1 MKGMIFPMRM
11 TKKVT
16 SLVLA
21 VLMVV
26 SMMAV
31 MAVSASAATTIT
43 TAEDFDAAM
52 QAGGEYVLGA
62 DINLNDINKTYSTVP
77 AGKEVTL
84 DFADYTLTAY
94 YGIENDGTLTL
105 KASGNGGIDATRIAI
120 DNFGDLTVESG
131 TYTSTKSG
139 GYATVWSEE
148 GCNTVINGGT
158 FTNTSAEGY
167 GVYIFKNSNT
177 TINGGTFTAGG
188 WVICGWSQTSNATV
202 TITKGT
208 FTSTGNAVLSGNGTA
223 GANGNTWTIKGGTF
237 NANATIED
245 TDGYL
250 ACAIYAPNDDT
261 WTISGGTFNVKDGVA
276 VCQRAGTVEIKG
288 GTFNVTGDGTK
299 GKVGDSRVVIPSGS
313 AVVYDS
319 ESNYPAQS
327 SEDATTISSGTFN
340 TEQDPIAMVKA
351 NDSDPD
357 RVTVT
362 GGTFAGDVSEYVDMT
377 DVLWVYTN
385 AQGKVSYLKSSPSA
399 YNNGTYVLQKD
410 ITTTSYI
417 TPSGT
422 SCKDITIDLNGHTYT
437 SSASRGY
444 AVLLGRGGTAAS
456 HNKFTLK
463 NGTIEFTNASS
474 DYAAVQAQGKY
485 NDIVIDNVT
494 INSAVCGIAV
504 TSENQN
510 VTIKDSTIT
519 GTDDFALATNG
530 ASTKNGTITV
540 KNSTLTSNSVA
551 VYLPGDADATFDN
564 ATVSGTTAMY
574 IKGGD
579 VDIIGGSYTGT
590 GNHADYS
597 YNGNGCNATGDAIVV
612 ENAGSAYPA
621 NNVTISDDAALAV
634 TGNGTYALGAYTKN
648 EEDAVEVALDHVTV
662 PSAYGVGEATF
673 SFANGAS
680 ITNAD
685 TPEGYEL
692 QDNGNGSSTVVY
704 APLNPEMISAAAAK
718 ALDNNLFGLDASI
731 DYLKGT
737 LLGVQVKDDSADP
750 FTSENREQEAA
761 EGKDLRFVAVLDYNL
776 LKDAEDYGFVL
787 AKVENTKT
795 TTNTNFNGL
804 QVGRGAGEK
813 YISAKGT
820 WNTVCGTSEEEM
832 RYGNPDDDTTAYK
845 YVTCA
850 VNGIDDASKI
860 AIRFYYK
867 KDGVVYYAKYAGHN
881 YQYTG
886 CTAGINAAGNVY

>member
-1 MKGMIFPMRM
+1 MRM

-16 SLVLA
+16 SVVLA

-26 SMMAV
+26 SMMSV
-31 MAVSASAATTIT
+31 MAISASAATTIT

-62 DINLNDINKTYSTVP
+62 DINLNDINKTYSTIP
-77 AGKEVTL
+77 TGKEVTL

-208 FTSTGNAVLSGNGTA
+208 FTSTGNAVFSGNGTA

-261 WTISGGTFNVKDGVA
+261 WTISGGTFNVKNGVA

-362 GGTFAGDVSEYVDMT
+362 GGTFAGDASDYVDLT
-377 DVLWVYTN
+377 DVLVVYTDT
-385 AQGKVSYLKSSPSA
+385 QGKTTYYKSNPLGSCSS
-399 YNNGTYVLQKD
+399 GTYKLLKD
-410 ITTTSYI
+410 ITSTTYI
-417 TPSGT
+417 TTGIFGSDVT
-422 SCKDITIDLNGHTYT
+422 VDLNGHKFT
-437 SSASRGY
+437 SSSSRGY
-444 AVLLGRGGTAAS
+444 AVLAS
-456 HNKFTLK
+456 RSGNYKMTIK
-463 NGTIEFTNASS
+463 NGTINYTNASS
-474 DYAAVQAQGKY
+474 QYAAVQYQGK
-485 NDIVIDNVT
+485 NNNLTLENVI
-494 INSAVCGIAV
+494 INSAVAGVAML
-504 TSENQN
+504 SENQN
-510 VTIKDSTIT
+510 LTIKNSTINA
-519 GTDDFALATNG
+519 TDDFALVTNG
-530 ASTKNGTITV
+530 SKTKNGTITV

-597 YNGNGCNATGDAIVV
+597 YNGNGCNPTGDAIVV
-612 ENAGSAYPA
+612 ENAGSAYPS
-621 NNVTISDDAALAV
+621 NNVKISDDAALAV
-634 TGNGTYALGAYTKN
+634 TGNDTYALGAYTKN
-648 EEDAVEVALDHVTV
+648 DDDAVEVALDNVTV

-680 ITNAD
+680 IANAD

-692 QDNGNGSSTVVY
+692 QDNGNGTATVVY
-704 APLNPEMISAAAAK
+704 APLNPLMVAAADINDGNAFEI
-718 ALDNNLFGLDASI
+718 NS

-737 LLGVQVKDDSADP
+737 LLGVQKKSDVDDADI
-750 FTSENREQEAA
+750 TSESHQENGSDMRFIAVL
-761 EGKDLRFVAVLDYNL
+761 EKDLLQ
-776 LKDAEDYGFVL
+776 DADDYGFIL
-787 AKVENTKT
+787 GKVDGSRTYT
-795 TTNTNFNGL
+795 DTNINKL
-804 QVGRGAGEK
+804 VEGAATGIK
-813 YISAKGT
+813 KISAKGT
-820 WNTVCGTSEEEM
+820 YNTVCGTN
-832 RYGNPDDDTTAYK
+832 YGDPESDTPYK
-845 YVTCA
+845 YITCA
-850 VNGIDDASKI
+850 VNSVDDSSKVV
-860 AIRFYYK
+860 ARFYYTK
-867 KDGVVYYAKYAGHN
+867 GGKTYFAKYAGQN

-886 CTAGINAAGNVY
+886 CMAGINASGNVY

>member
-43 TAEDFDAAM
+43 TAGDFDAAM

-120 DNFGDLTVESG
+120 DNFGALTVESG

-177 TINGGTFTAGG
+177 TINGGAFTAGG

-340 TEQDPIAMVKA
+340 TKQDPIAMVKA

-362 GGTFAGDVSEYVDMT
+362 GGTFAGDASDYVDLT
-377 DVLWVYTN
+377 DVLVVYTDT
-385 AQGKVSYLKSSPSA
+385 QGKTTYYKSNPLGSCSS
-399 YNNGTYVLQKD
+399 GTYKLLKD

-417 TPSGT
+417 NPGIFGSDVTV
-422 SCKDITIDLNGHTYT
+422 DLNGHKFT
-437 SSASRGY
+437 SSSTRGY
-444 AVLLGRGGTAAS
+444 AVLAS
-456 HNKFTLK
+456 RNGDYKMTIK
-463 NGTIEFTNASS
+463 KGTINYTNASS
-474 DYAAVQAQGKY
+474 DYAAVQYQGK
-485 NDIVIDNVT
+485 NNNLTIENVT
-494 INSAVCGIAV
+494 INSAVAGVAML
-504 TSENQN
+504 SENQN
-510 VTIKDSTIT
+510 LTIKNSTINA
-519 GTDDFALATNG
+519 TDDFALVTNG
-530 ASTKNGTITV
+530 SKTKNGTITV
-540 KNSTLTSNSVA
+540 KDSTLTSNSVA

-590 GNHADYS
+590 GNHADYT

-612 ENAGSAYPA
+612 ENAGSAYPS
-621 NNVTISDDAALAV
+621 NNVTISDNAALDV
-634 TGNGTYALGAYTKN
+634 TGTDTYALGAYTKN
-648 EEDAVEVALDHVTV
+648 DEDAVEVALDNVTV

-673 SFANGAS
+673 SFANGAA
-680 ITNAD
+680 IANVE
-685 TPEGYEL
+685 TPEGYEV
-692 QDNGNGSSTVVY
+692 QNNGNGSSTVVY
-704 APLNPEMISAAAAK
+704 APLNPEMISAADAA
-718 ALDNNLFGLDASI
+718 AQDHNLFGLENTVNK
-731 DYLKGT
+731 YLKGT
-737 LLGVQVKDDSADP
+737 LLGVQTKAHHDAV
-750 FTSENREQEAA
+750 TSENGEQEAA
-761 EGKDLRFVAVLDYNL
+761 EGNDLRFVAVLDYNL
-776 LKDAEDYGFVL
+776 LKDADDYGFVL

-867 KDGVVYYAKYAGHN
+867 KDGKTFYAKYAGHN

-886 CTAGINAAGNVY
+886 CTAGITAAGNVY

>member
-1 MKGMIFPMRM
+1 MRI

-16 SLVLA
+16 SIVLA

-43 TAEDFDAAM
+43 TAGDFDAAM

-62 DINLNDINKTYSTVP
+62 DINLNDINKTYSAVP

-177 TINGGTFTAGG
+177 TINGGAFTAGG

-362 GGTFAGDVSEYVDMT
+362 GGTFAGDVSAYVDT
-377 DVLWVYTN
+377 STAVWAYTN
-385 AQGKVSYLKSSPSA
+385 KAGKTQYLTSNPSSFGS
-399 YNNGTYVLQKD
+399 GTYTLLQD
-410 ITTTSYI
+410 YTTTSYI
-417 TPSGT
+417 TPSLFG
-422 SCKDITIDLNGHTYT
+422 SDITIDLNGKTYT
-437 SSASRGY
+437 TSNNRTGY
-444 AVLLGRGGTAAS
+444 KAAVFLGRNGSETS
-456 HNKFTLK
+456 HNKFTIK
-463 NGTIEFTNASS
+463 NGTIEYTNADSNL
-474 DYAAVQAQGKY
+474 AAVQCQGKY

-494 INSAVCGIAV
+494 ITSAVAGV
-504 TSENQN
+504 TVLSENQN

-519 GTDDFALATNG
+519 ATDDFALATNG
-530 ASTKNGTITV
+530 ATTKNGTITV
-540 KNSTLTSNSVA
+540 ENSTLTSNGSVG

-590 GNHADYS
+590 GDHADYS
-597 YNGNGCNATGDAIVV
+597 YNGNGCNPTGDAIVV

-648 EEDAVEVALDHVTV
+648 DDDAVEVALDDVTV

-692 QDNGNGSSTVVY
+692 QDNGNGTATVVY
-704 APLNPEMISAAAAK
+704 APLNPLMVAAADINDGNAFEI
-718 ALDNNLFGLDASI
+718 NS

-737 LLGVQVKDDSADP
+737 LLGVQKKSDVDDADI
-750 FTSENREQEAA
+750 TSESHQEN
-761 EGKDLRFVAVLDYNL
+761 GSDMRFIAVLDKDL
-776 LKDAEDYGFVL
+776 LDDADDYGFIL
-787 AKVENTKT
+787 GKVDGARTYAD
-795 TTNTNFNGL
+795 TNINKL
-804 QVGRGAGEK
+804 VEGAATGIK
-813 YISAKGT
+813 KISAKGT
-820 WNTVCGTSEEEM
+820 YNTVCGTN
-832 RYGNPDDDTTAYK
+832 YGDPASATPYK
-845 YVTCA
+845 YITCA
-850 VNGIDDASKI
+850 VNSVDDSSKI
-860 AIRFYYK
+860 VARFYYTK
-867 KDGVVYYAKYAGHN
+867 GGKTYFAKYAGQN

-886 CTAGINAAGNVY
+886 CMAGINASGNIY